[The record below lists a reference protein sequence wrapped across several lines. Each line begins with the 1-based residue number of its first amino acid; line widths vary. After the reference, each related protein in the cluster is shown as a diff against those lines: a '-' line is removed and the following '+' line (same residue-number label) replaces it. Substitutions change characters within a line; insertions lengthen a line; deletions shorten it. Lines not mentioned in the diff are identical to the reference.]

1 MHTCTKVYTYRIDP
15 ANINFSSNFILAVGA
30 SQDKL
35 QSRVLAV
42 DPLQPGTTSMK
53 SEDTFMAVKFSYRQV
68 RVNKYWTWDG

>member
-1 MHTCTKVYTYRIDP
+1 MYERIDP
-15 ANINFSSNFILAVGA
+15 ANINFSSNFILAVLVQA

-53 SEDTFMAVKFSYRQV
+53 SEDTLMAVKCFYWHV
-68 RVNKYWTWDG
+68 RVNKYRAWDG